1 MGGVNVAPDYVRTM
15 KLGFST
21 CVTISHRQGIE
32 RWNISVL
39 VIRDLQKDMSLQSQN
54 RHAKVVL
61 LAYITLVHSWDV
73 FLVELLE
80 IGKSVVC
87 YAFIL
92 SLILLQDRS
101 PQGNDVGQYFFLL
114 VHSFKLTYG
123 IRLVYGSLSVQHYR
137 LQHRT
142 LRGKSF
148 PMKTHFYD
156 PMNKFISG
164 CAALVSSMVLELGVW
179 MPLCPFGLRKLQH
192 TPLEAPSLRAS
203 LLWISSV

>member
-1 MGGVNVAPDYVRTM
+1 M
-15 KLGFST
+15 
-21 CVTISHRQGIE
+21 
-32 RWNISVL
+32 L

-101 PQGNDVGQYFFLL
+101 PQGNDVGQYFF
-114 VHSFKLTYG
+114 
-123 IRLVYGSLSVQHYR
+123 SLF
-137 LQHRT
+137 T
-142 LRGKSF
+142 
-148 PMKTHFYD
+148 
-156 PMNKFISG
+156 
-164 CAALVSSMVLELGVW
+164 ALN
-179 MPLCPFGLRKLQH
+179 
-192 TPLEAPSLRAS
+192 
-203 LLWISSV
+203 

>member
-1 MGGVNVAPDYVRTM
+1 M
-15 KLGFST
+15 
-21 CVTISHRQGIE
+21 
-32 RWNISVL
+32 L

-80 IGKSVVC
+80 IGKSVVS

-142 LRGKSF
+142 LHGKSF

-156 PMNKFISG
+156 PMNKLISG
-164 CAALVSSMVLELGVW
+164 CAALVSSMVLELGV
-179 MPLCPFGLRKLQH
+179 
-192 TPLEAPSLRAS
+192 
-203 LLWISSV
+203 